1 MRAKVTIVGA
11 GMTGGTMAQKLAE
24 TGHVDVVLQDIVEG
38 LPQGKALDLAEEAAH
53 AGFTAKITG
62 SNDWAATK
70 GSDVVVIT
78 SGLPRKPGMTREE
91 LLNINAGIVGDV
103 ARAAAKASPKA
114 VFIIFANPMDV
125 MCHVAMEASGFPA
138 SRVIGQGGML
148 DSARYRTFIAW
159 ETKAS
164 VEDVHAQVLGGHT
177 EATMV
182 PIVST
187 AHVGGVPL
195 TTLLS
200 KKKIEACVQRAKNGG
215 AEIVGLL
222 KTGSA
227 YYAPAAATVEM
238 VEAVLLDKKR
248 ILPCATLASGQ
259 FGINGAYVGLPV
271 KVGAAGIEAVYE
283 PPLWDSEIA
292 AIRTAAES
300 TRELVGLIEK
310 PKAVSKKK

>member
-1 MRAKVTIVGA
+1 
-11 GMTGGTMAQKLAE
+11 MAQKLAE

-62 SNDWAATK
+62 SNDWGATK

-138 SRVIGQGGML
+138 NRVIGQGGML

-159 ETKAS
+159 EAMAS
-164 VEDVHAQVLGGHT
+164 VVDVHAQVLGGHT

-259 FGINGAYVGLPV
+259 FGIKGAYVGLPV
-271 KVGAAGIEAVYE
+271 KVGAGGIEAVYE

-310 PKAVSKKK
+310 K

>member
-1 MRAKVTIVGA
+1 
-11 GMTGGTMAQKLAE
+11 
-24 TGHVDVVLQDIVEG
+24 
-38 LPQGKALDLAEEAAH
+38 
-53 AGFTAKITG
+53 
-62 SNDWAATK
+62 
-70 GSDVVVIT
+70 
-78 SGLPRKPGMTREE
+78 
-91 LLNINAGIVGDV
+91 
-103 ARAAAKASPKA
+103 
-114 VFIIFANPMDV
+114 
-125 MCHVAMEASGFPA
+125 
-138 SRVIGQGGML
+138 
-148 DSARYRTFIAW
+148 
-159 ETKAS
+159 
-164 VEDVHAQVLGGHT
+164 
-177 EATMV
+177 MV

-259 FGINGAYVGLPV
+259 FGIKGAYVGLPV
-271 KVGAAGIEAVYE
+271 KVGAGGIEAVYE

-292 AIRTAAES
+292 AIRTAAAS

-310 PKAVSKKK
+310 K

>member
-1 MRAKVTIVGA
+1 
-11 GMTGGTMAQKLAE
+11 MTGGTMAQKLAE

-103 ARAAAKASPKA
+103 AKAAAKASPKA

-138 SRVIGQGGML
+138 NRVIGQGGML

-200 KKKIEACVQRAKNGG
+200 KKKIDACVQRAKNGG

-259 FGINGAYVGLPV
+259 FEIRDAYVGLPV
-271 KVGAAGIEAVYE
+271 KVGAGGIEAVYE

-292 AIRTAAES
+292 GIRTAAES

-310 PKAVSKKK
+310 K

>member
-1 MRAKVTIVGA
+1 MGA
-11 GMTGGTMAQKLAE
+11 
-24 TGHVDVVLQDIVEG
+24 
-38 LPQGKALDLAEEAAH
+38 
-53 AGFTAKITG
+53 
-62 SNDWAATK
+62 NDWAATK
-70 GSDVVVIT
+70 NSDVVVIT
-78 SGLPRKPGMTREE
+78 SGVPRKPGMTREE

-103 ARAAAKASPKA
+103 AKAAAKASPKA

-125 MCHVAMEASGFPA
+125 MCHVAMDASRFPA
-138 SRVIGQGGML
+138 ERVIGQGGML

-159 ETKAS
+159 ETKSS
-164 VEDVHAQVLGGHT
+164 VQDVHAQVLGGHT

-182 PIVST
+182 PVVST

-195 TTLLS
+195 TSLLL
-200 KKKIEACVQRAKNGG
+200 KKKIETVVERAKRGG
-215 AEIVGLL
+215 AEIVELL

-248 ILPCATLASGQ
+248 ILPCATLADGQ
-259 FGINGAYVGLPV
+259 FGIKGAYVGLPV
-271 KVGAAGIEAVYE
+271 KVGAKGIEAVYE
-283 PPLWDSEIA
+283 PPLWDSEIE

-310 PKAVSKKK
+310 PKASPKRK